1 MCVPL
6 ILLTDTFYLM
16 GTLIVDWLMSKID
29 ITGLKSPILHKV
41 LSDIFRK
48 ICSLTAVLVIKLDI
62 RT

>member
-1 MCVPL
+1 
-6 ILLTDTFYLM
+6 M